1 MAETNSTPSKSNDIK
16 RLHAAVYDMDC
27 LAQGGFSEIAAI
39 AKLAMS
45 ALETPDGYLQPENI
59 ANALRTIWGKAYD
72 IENCINCA
80 AEEVGCNYIDPSIKL
95 RYAASRAAREQSAAQ
110 SGVSHG

>member
-1 MAETNSTPSKSNDIK
+1 MADANSTPSKSNDIK

-39 AKLAMS
+39 AKLAMV
-45 ALETPDGYLQPENI
+45 ALETQDGYLHPENI

-72 IENCINCA
+72 IENCINDT
-80 AEEVGCNYIDPSIKL
+80 AEEVGCNYVDPHTKL
-95 RYAASRAAREQSAAQ
+95 RHEAQLAARAHAAQ
-110 SGVSHG
+110 REVSHV

>member
-39 AKLAMS
+39 AKLAMV
-45 ALETPDGYLQPENI
+45 ALETQDGYLHPENI

-72 IENCINCA
+72 IENCVNYA
-80 AEEVGCNYIDPSIKL
+80 AEEVGCNYVDPHTKR
-95 RYAASRAAREQSAAQ
+95 RYEAQRAAGAHAAQ
-110 SGVSHG
+110 SGVFHG